1 MIFSYTL
8 LRDYG
13 NCPEAVRQITILKNY
28 KKTFTGDM
36 LNGTDVH
43 NVLEKRIK
51 NGPGIYKAEFE
62 FGDKVVHAFEKRGT
76 VEAEVPLAVNRW
88 LQPISFWGESG
99 VGAKIDP
106 LIRGKF
112 DVVVTSGDAVVY
124 ADWKTG
130 KPYENNEMQ
139 FRIGALLLFA
149 ARPAVQQ
156 VTGLN
161 VWLKTGKLGQPYV
174 FTRER
179 ASIEWAP
186 LMKKMAEIDARKTD
200 VEWEKQ
206 DGPLCSYC
214 PVKSC
219 NFYRGG

>member
-43 NVLEKRIK
+43 NVLENYIK
-51 NGPGIYKAEFE
+51 SKTTTTEVP
-62 FGDKVVHAFEKRGT
+62 FGQQIVDGFRRQGT

-88 LQPISFWGESG
+88 LKPISFWGESG

-112 DVVVTSGDAVVY
+112 DVVVTSSDTVVY

-139 FRIGALLLFA
+139 FRIGALILFA
-149 ARPAVQQ
+149 ARPAVQR

-179 ASIEWAP
+179 ASLEWAP
-186 LMKKMAEIDARKTD
+186 LMKKMAEIEMRKTD

-214 PVKSC
+214 PVKTC
-219 NFYRGG
+219 QHYRGG